1 MKGRRLG
8 VILAAAAAVAI
19 VVFEVVLFVRHGSAD
34 GTANAATRT
43 AATRTSAAKKSITE
57 PGAVP
62 LRAAAAV
69 QLLMATGGR
78 TALTPEL
85 NASLPPGRMFPAG
98 TTFTV
103 KQGSWHQAGAY
114 ANVSG
119 TLQMPGSASELA
131 EIGLVHRNG
140 SWLVTFE
147 AAQ

>member
-1 MKGRRLG
+1 MGGRRLG
-8 VILAAAAAVAI
+8 VILAATAVVAI

-34 GTANAATRT
+34 GTANAATRP
-43 AATRTSAAKKSITE
+43 SVAKKESATE
-57 PGAVP
+57 PAPIPPQAV
-62 LRAAAAV
+62 AAV
-69 QLLMATGGR
+69 QLLVSARGR

-85 NASLPPGRMFPAG
+85 NASLPPGLMFPTG

-119 TLQMPGSASELA
+119 ILQMPGGASELA

-140 SWLVTFE
+140 GWLVTFE

>member
-8 VILAAAAAVAI
+8 VILAATAVVAI

-43 AATRTSAAKKSITE
+43 SAAKKESATE
-57 PGAVP
+57 VGAIP
-62 LRAAAAV
+62 LQAAAAV
-69 QLLMATGGR
+69 QLLMSPGGR

-98 TTFTV
+98 TTFTIR
-103 KQGSWHQAGAY
+103 QDSWHQTGAY

-119 TLQMPGSASELA
+119 TLRMPGQAAELA
-131 EIGLVHRNG
+131 EVGLVHRNG
-140 SWLVTFE
+140 RWLVTFE
-147 AAQ
+147 TDQ

>member
-1 MKGRRLG
+1 
-8 VILAAAAAVAI
+8 
-19 VVFEVVLFVRHGSAD
+19 
-34 GTANAATRT
+34 
-43 AATRTSAAKKSITE
+43 
-57 PGAVP
+57 
-62 LRAAAAV
+62 V

-103 KQGSWHQAGAY
+103 KQGTWHQAGAY

-119 TLQMPGSASELA
+119 TLQIPGHSPELA

-140 SWLVTFE
+140 RWLITFE

>member
-8 VILAAAAAVAI
+8 VILAATAVVAI

-34 GTANAATRT
+34 GTAH
-43 AATRTSAAKKSITE
+43 AATRTSVAKKESATE
-57 PGAVP
+57 AGAVP
-62 LRAAAAV
+62 SQAAATV
-69 QLLMATGGR
+69 QLLVSARGR
-78 TALTPEL
+78 MALTPEL
-85 NASLPPGRMFPAG
+85 NASLPRGRMFPAG

-119 TLQMPGSASELA
+119 TLQMPGRAPELA
-131 EIGLVHRNG
+131 EVGLIHRHG
-140 SWLVTFE
+140 LWLVTFE

>member
-8 VILAAAAAVAI
+8 VILAATAVVAI

-34 GTANAATRT
+34 GTANAATTRSPAKT
-43 AATRTSAAKKSITE
+43 ERATKAGT
-57 PGAVP
+57 VP
-62 LRAAAAV
+62 LQAAAAV

-98 TTFTV
+98 TTFMV
-103 KQGSWHQAGAY
+103 KQGTWHEAGAY

-119 TLQMPGSASELA
+119 TLRMPGDAPEPA

-140 SWLVTFE
+140 RWLVTFE

>member
-1 MKGRRLG
+1 MKGRRPSMS
-8 VILAAAAAVAI
+8 LAATAVVII
-19 VVFEVVLFVRHGSAD
+19 VVAEVVLFVRHGSAD
-34 GTANAATRT
+34 GTAHASTHA
-43 AATRTSAAKKSITE
+43 AAKKSAAKPDSATE

-62 LRAAAAV
+62 PQAAAAV
-69 QLLMATGGR
+69 QLLVSARGR

-85 NASLPPGRMFPAG
+85 NASLPPGQMFPAG

-119 TLQMPGSASELA
+119 TLQTPGHAPELA

-140 SWLVTFE
+140 LWLVTFE
-147 AAQ
+147 AVQ

>member
-8 VILAAAAAVAI
+8 VILAAAAVVAI
-19 VVFEVVLFVRHGSAD
+19 VVFEIVLFVRHGSAD
-34 GTANAATRT
+34 GTAHAATSTNAAQKEG
-43 AATRTSAAKKSITE
+43 ASK

-62 LRAAAAV
+62 LQAAAAV
-69 QLLMATGGR
+69 QLLMANGGR

-103 KQGSWHQAGAY
+103 KQGSWHQSGAY

-119 TLQMPGSASELA
+119 TLQMPGAAPEPA
-131 EIGLVHRNG
+131 EIGLVHRDG
-140 SWLVTFE
+140 RWLVTFE
-147 AAQ
+147 ATQ

>member
-1 MKGRRLG
+1 MKGRRLST
-8 VILAAAAAVAI
+8 ILAATAVAAI
-19 VVFEVVLFVRHGSAD
+19 VVFEVVLFVQHGSAD
-34 GTANAATRT
+34 GTAHAATRI
-43 AATRTSAAKKSITE
+43 RVAKKEGTTE
-57 PGAVP
+57 AGAVP
-62 LRAAAAV
+62 LQAAAAV

-103 KQGSWHQAGAY
+103 KQGTWHEAGAY

-119 TLQMPGSASELA
+119 TLQMPGHAPEPA
-131 EIGLVHRNG
+131 EIGLVYRNG
-140 SWLVTFE
+140 RWLVTFE

>member
-1 MKGRRLG
+1 M
-8 VILAAAAAVAI
+8 AI

-43 AATRTSAAKKSITE
+43 STAKKESVTE
-57 PGAVP
+57 VGAIPPQV
-62 LRAAAAV
+62 AAVV
-69 QLLMATGGR
+69 QLLVSTQGR

-119 TLQMPGSASELA
+119 ILQMPGSASESA

-140 SWLVTFE
+140 GWLVTFE